1 MQSTQGRQPRH
12 VLMTADTV
20 GGVWNHALELSRGLA
35 GRGVRVSLA
44 TMGAPLSRGQ
54 RAETA
59 GLPRGVTLHESAWRL
74 EWMEDPWRDVQRA
87 GEWLLSLAHALRP
100 DLVHLN
106 QFAFGALAFPA
117 PTLLVA
123 HSCVTSWWRAV
134 HREAAPASWDGYR
147 DAVRRGLGGA
157 GLVAAPTRA
166 MRETLAFEH
175 GAWLAE
181 RALVLPNGRSA
192 ACFAPGDK
200 EPAILSAGRLWDEAK
215 NLGALAAV
223 ASRLPWPVCVA
234 GATAKPGAPGLADTS
249 VVAQGVLSLGELT
262 QQELAARLAKAAI
275 YALPARY
282 EPFGQSVLEAAL
294 SGCALVLG
302 DLASLRELWGDAALY
317 VAPDDRAA
325 LHATLM
331 RLINDAP
338 LRQGMGA
345 RALAR
350 ARFFTPDRMVDAYLV
365 AYARL
370 AGTGTWAGLPG
381 ACGSGARPPDN
392 NSKEKACAS

>member
-1 MQSTQGRQPRH
+1 MQSTQGRYPRH

-20 GGVWNHALELSRGLA
+20 GGVWNHALELSRALA

-44 TMGAPLSRGQ
+44 TMGAPLSPGQ
-54 RAETA
+54 RAEAA
-59 GLPRGVTLHESAWRL
+59 GLPPGVTLHESAWRL
-74 EWMEDPWRDVQRA
+74 EWMEDPWHDVRRA
-87 GEWLLSLAHALRP
+87 GEWLLSLARAVRP

-123 HSCVTSWWRAV
+123 HSCVMSWWRAV
-134 HREAAPASWDGYR
+134 HREAAPDSWDSYR

-157 GLVAAPTRA
+157 GLVAAPTAA
-166 MRETLAFEH
+166 MRECLAFEH

-192 ACFAPGDK
+192 ACFAPDRK
-200 EPAILSAGRLWDEAK
+200 EPAILAAGRLWDEAK

-234 GATAKPGAPGLADTS
+234 GATEKPGASAPVRGLANTAAL
-249 VVAQGVLSLGELT
+249 AQGVLSLGELT
-262 QQELAARLAKAAI
+262 QQDLAARLAKAAI

-317 VAPDDRAA
+317 VAPDDHAA
-325 LHATLM
+325 LHAALM
-331 RLINDAP
+331 RLIDDAP
-338 LRQGMGA
+338 LRQCMGA

-350 ARFFTPDRMVDAYLV
+350 ARFFTPDRMADAYLA

-370 AGTGTWAGLPG
+370 AGAG
-381 ACGSGARPPDN
+381 GSGARPPDN